1 MNKLSRLTAL
11 LLALIMLLGSIS
23 LAEDGLPI
31 GGASGLTS
39 DDWAALVD
47 AAEEK
52 LFFTD
57 EGDTGKEIIPEAPE
71 QPEMPASYPYTDV
84 DEVTLVQSETPADA
98 YITASGAAILTHEAA
113 GQWQIQVDG
122 VWAMLPGETGATLTV
137 TGAMLHGQKTGL
149 VRKGLG
155 EKNAETGEY
164 AAYTQTAAVHII
176 ESVPA
181 MYSIAR
187 DAENT
192 GAVSGADDGIM
203 TLELANQENMV
214 IIEVAYRIS
223 GTDQP
228 VADSYV
234 GQIAKK
240 SALNTTLAL
249 PRVTGYQA
257 TGITVVP
264 AELAENIAVFN
275 APSGEN
281 PGSVDLHVTA
291 AHSVQ
296 DIIIYVEYAPAE
308 VNFTVRHMWQNA
320 ENDEYEQHEVETLTG
335 LTGAAV
341 GADRQKPYPGF
352 SYIWYDPTTAIAAD
366 GSTVVEI
373 RYNREYY
380 LMTFDLG
387 GGYGVEPIYARF
399 GATVNV
405 DEPQRAG
412 YRFAGWSLDGIN
424 NVELPSVIP
433 AKDNEYKA
441 MWTPADTTY
450 TVVYW
455 RADVDDGSGVTT
467 YSYWGQKTVDA
478 ISGEVLIPSEV
489 GKEHLATSVGEKG
502 LDETGYFTYAEKI
515 TKAFNLQDAPIT
527 VDGDGTTVVNVYYS
541 RNEYTIWFVYTR
553 KLGNNYY
560 FASTTGCGTY
570 NNKNHSDSYHESTIN
585 GNKPAKKEIN
595 WSYSSK
601 EKPVVAEGLTT
612 GTFTETDGTAKYEYY
627 YISLTAEYGA
637 NLEDVWPAAPLA
649 KVGNKYDFG
658 SWAVQCGSNY
668 RIKYGNE
675 HSNIVGAYPV
685 MSSDLIMDPA
695 NKHAQTMVAWW
706 GDTGAKV
713 SAHTYHI
720 YFEALPGETVDKEFK
735 SRDNVTRSYVHMHDS
750 VFTCAHNTNTRVDP
764 FVYEG
769 YTCVNDTRGT
779 GNDLQANSSNYAQN
793 NKNNVCPYKGTE
805 KACAYCQTFYYK
817 RNTYTLSFY
826 NYNDDSVKPDA
837 RTLMFGESFT
847 DYNPGAPKEPANVE
861 PGSLCFVG
869 WYTTPEA
876 FDGTAVD
883 WEGDTMPASDL
894 TFYAQWELVKHDVRF
909 WLDVSKTT
917 SVVEYSDV
925 THGMTI
931 PERYQ
936 RPEDYVDP
944 TEWLETNTE
953 HAYSQYDFAGW
964 YYMDGEVEK
973 RFDIK
978 TIPIK
983 SDMDIYAK
991 WTSDKPVAFVFRY
1004 VYIDADGTEIELA
1017 PPTEGLALPFT
1028 PVTMSAKIGAELT
1041 NVPEGEDPL
1050 RYIPEVSSHTLNI
1063 QVDETKN
1070 EFVFEYSMPESVTYT
1085 VQYLEA
1091 VSVKDANGREVL
1103 VPMRDGNGNL
1113 IHMAD
1118 EKTVQT
1124 TKAVV
1129 TENYVPVSGYM
1140 PQATQLRLIV
1150 STNED
1155 ANVIQFLYL
1164 PNPDEEYINATH
1176 ILIDHE
1182 NQKIIAGTD
1191 QNILG
1196 KIGQMEGVQKREYTG
1211 YAFSYAEVEVTVLNG
1226 TQVTT
1231 STVDAADISGNMVKH
1246 PLPNG
1251 GMHLYLYYTPVTYPY
1266 IVYHL
1271 DDQDRSKQLK
1281 DPTEGAALYGST
1293 LTTSNF
1299 VQNIADYR
1307 VVSMT
1312 PAEIKVNVDDAENP
1326 TKNVMYIYYEL
1337 DVADIT
1343 ITKNIA
1349 VSTEKDAPQPTQ
1361 EELAT
1366 AFTFQ
1371 VSLKHTTKQQTE
1383 VYVTLPE
1390 QDKQSMSLQDGVLT
1404 FTLQSGQSA
1413 TIHDL
1418 WGGTEYEVREI
1429 ENAKFKTS
1437 YDAYS
1442 KGVLSSL
1449 DVHTVVTNTF
1459 PKYVGELTVKK
1470 TGMKDDKESAI
1481 VKAVVGNDVYYL
1493 VLNKS
1498 NGYTAT
1504 ISGIKPNTAYTV
1516 SEVTDWTWQYN
1527 ATVGQATGTITE
1539 TQATATVTINNTR
1552 ETDKWLHD
1560 ESHVENNFGTGKSI
1574 GVNE

>member
-84 DEVTLVQSETPADA
+84 DEITLVQSETPADA

-113 GQWQIQVDG
+113 GQWQFQADG
-122 VWAMLPGETGATLTV
+122 VWATLPGETGATLIV
-137 TGAMLHGQKTGL
+137 TGAMLRGQKTGL

-296 DIIIYVEYAPAE
+296 NITIYVEYAPAE

-387 GGYGVEPIYARF
+387 GGYGVEPIYARY
-399 GATVNV
+399 GAPVSV
-405 DEPQRAG
+405 DDPQRAG
-412 YRFAGWSLDGIN
+412 YDFAGWVDKAGN
-424 NVELPSVIP
+424 DATVPENMP
-433 AKDNEYKA
+433 AQ
-441 MWTPADTTY
+441 DTTY
-450 TVVYW
+450 CAVWTVSDATFTVQYWLEDPNKPGVY
-455 RADVDDGSGVTT
+455 DVWYSLSENATAEATVYGATYQAVDRVHAEEAKYYSFDHCDESVVVAGDGSTTLNIYYDRNNYTLRFYYARYNGTT
-467 YSYWGQKTVDA
+467 YQVATNTNGSSDNGGTVTNASWGSNPSNEKPALINIGKTDVEGRTLYTEQTEIIDG
-478 ISGEVLIPSEV
+478 S
-489 GKEHLATSVGEKG
+489 
-502 LDETGYFTYAEKI
+502 TY
-515 TKAFNLQDAPIT
+515 
-527 VDGDGTTVVNVYYS
+527 
-541 RNEYTIWFVYTR
+541 
-553 KLGNNYY
+553 YY
-560 FASTTGCGTY
+560 F
-570 NNKNHSDSYHESTIN
+570 E
-585 GNKPAKKEIN
+585 
-595 WSYSSK
+595 
-601 EKPVVAEGLTT
+601 L
-612 GTFTETDGTAKYEYY
+612 TAKYGQN
-627 YISLTAEYGA
+627 IA
-637 NLEDVWPAAPLA
+637 DIWPAAPISNSGTGDGKLGINFISWGTHYGSGYYANNSNKNIKGPYSTMDAGLLIDPKKTSEQGFNHWMVGYWASKPTMYNYEIYYSLLDGETADRTYNGVEYKKQATYVVGSTDFPSGQTALA
-649 KVGNKYDFG
+649 FEGVTNAGKDYDNNTQIDGAAVRFYYTRKKHAVTFDNQFG
-658 SWAVQCGSNY
+658 STTNETMT
-668 RIKYGNE
+668 YGASLAGLADTE
-675 HSNIVGAYPV
+675 PVWPGGYAESHSFDGWYKDAACTQAA
-685 MSSDLIMDPA
+685 D
-695 NKHAQTMVAWW
+695 
-706 GDTGAKV
+706 
-713 SAHTYHI
+713 
-720 YFEALPGETVDKEFK
+720 F
-735 SRDNVTRSYVHMHDS
+735 
-750 VFTCAHNTNTRVDP
+750 TNTMPDKPVEFFAKWRI
-764 FVYEG
+764 
-769 YTCVNDTRGT
+769 
-779 GNDLQANSSNYAQN
+779 
-793 NKNNVCPYKGTE
+793 
-805 KACAYCQTFYYK
+805 
-817 RNTYTLSFY
+817 NTYTVNFY
-826 NYNDDSVKPDA
+826 DSKEALDAGTVYVPVETETEATFTVEHGKTIEHEFVDNYLDDTSMEALDN
-837 RTLMFGESFT
+837 RT
-847 DYNPGAPKEPANVE
+847 
-861 PGSLCFVG
+861 
-869 WYTTPEA
+869 
-876 FDGTAVD
+876 
-883 WEGDTMPASDL
+883 
-894 TFYAQWELVKHDVRF
+894 
-909 WLDVSKTT
+909 
-917 SVVEYSDV
+917 
-925 THGMTI
+925 
-931 PERYQ
+931 
-936 RPEDYVDP
+936 
-944 TEWLETNTE
+944 
-953 HAYSQYDFAGW
+953 FAGW
-964 YYMDGEVEK
+964 YYLDENGVEK
-973 RFDIK
+973 RFDIDNM
-978 TIPIK
+978 PITR
-983 SDMDIYAK
+983 SMNICAK

-1004 VYIDADGTEIELA
+1004 VYIDADGNEIELA

-1091 VSVKDANGREVL
+1091 VSVKDANGRDVL

-1196 KIGQMEGVQKREYTG
+1196 TIGQMEGVQKREYTG

-1293 LTTSNF
+1293 LTTSSF

-1312 PAEIKVNVDDAENP
+1312 PAEIKVNVDDAANP

-1371 VSLKHTTKQQTE
+1371 VSLKHATKQQTE

-1390 QDKQSMSLQDGVLT
+1390 QDKRSMSLQNGVLT